1 MNSPASVLRAK
12 DHATVLAGQMGPSSP
27 SLSHHAGTVL
37 PGASASLLSSDL
49 DALTDD
55 IQQAYNDFASERS
68 LFGNAAAGIET
79 HLSAALLF
87 ARANAAVAL
96 KTGSTASVAMHLN
109 RIVSHLAMTEDL
121 MLFGSISAMT
131 ADQAVAARARIDLV
145 IASATTGYDQ
155 QSLGLLAPS
164 SLGSI
169 YGGAEQPLCDQA
181 SLASS
186 YATGPLPFE
195 LGGVSVI
202 VGGQAAQLV
211 YVSSSRLAFVVPS
224 DVSLGSA
231 EVIVTSQDGYVSR
244 GTTTISRSV
253 LRIMTSEDGT
263 GRAMAMN
270 LTKQTADFDVTTTEN
285 LGADKRTRVSLFAL
299 GISASAA
306 NNDTG
311 NDILVAGN
319 RLPNF
324 AESVVVEGRLTNG
337 QLVSLPVEFAGSQP
351 GLIGLDQ
358 VTLRL
363 APELRGAGTV
373 ALTLIVGGQRSNAG
387 TIVIR

>member
-1 MNSPASVLRAK
+1 MSSPASVLRAK
-12 DHATVLAGQMGPSSP
+12 DHAAVLAGQMGPSSP
-27 SLSHHAGTVL
+27 SLSHHAVTVV

-55 IQQAYNDFASERS
+55 IQQAYDDFAIERG

-87 ARANAAVAL
+87 SRANAAIAL

-109 RIVSHLAMTEDL
+109 RIVSHLAMTADL
-121 MLFGSISAMT
+121 MLYGSISAMT
-131 ADQAVAARARIDLV
+131 ADQAAAARARIDLV

-155 QSLGLLAPS
+155 QTLGLLAPS

-169 YGGAEQPLCDQA
+169 YGGAEQPLCDLA

-186 YATGPLPFE
+186 YTTGPLPFE

-202 VGGQAAQLV
+202 VGGRAAQLV

-224 DVSLGSA
+224 DVPLGSA
-231 EVIVTSQDGYVSR
+231 QVIVTSQDGYVSR
-244 GTTTISRSV
+244 GTTMTSRSFF
-253 LRIMTSEDGT
+253 RFMTSEDGA
-263 GRAMAMN
+263 GQAVAMN
-270 LTKQTADFDVTTTEN
+270 LTKQATQFDVMTPEN
-285 LGADKRTRVSLFAL
+285 LGADKRTRLALFAM

-306 NNDTG
+306 NSDTS
-311 NDILVAGN
+311 NDIQTAGN

-324 AESVVVEGRLTNG
+324 AESVAVEARLTNG
-337 QLVSLPVEFAGSQP
+337 QVVSLPVEFAGTQP
-351 GLIGLDQ
+351 GMIGLDQ
-358 VTLRL
+358 VNVRL
-363 APELRGAGTV
+363 TPELRGAGTV
-373 ALTLIVGGQRSNAG
+373 ALTLIIGGQRSNSG
-387 TIVIR
+387 TIFIL